1 MAGKKSV
8 VSYLSRHP
16 SVVIYGS
23 VAIRQ
28 STSLAGV
35 IAFQQAEAVAAHPA
49 VFHSAEEE
57 EAFHSAAAAAR
68 HPAAFHSAEAA
79 GAAAPQRAS
88 AAEGSFQWTTSPEGP
103 TP

>member
-1 MAGKKSV
+1 MV
-8 VSYLSRHP
+8 VSRNSPKYES
-16 SVVIYGS
+16 
-23 VAIRQ
+23 
-28 STSLAGV
+28 GV

-49 VFHSAEEE
+49 VFHSAEAE
-57 EAFHSAAAAAR
+57 AAAAA
-68 HPAAFHSAEAA
+68 HPTAFHSAEAA